1 MVRVNL
7 LPEKRPTGRRK
18 PGAEP
23 TQFWLLGVLG
33 AFVGSIVLCLF
44 IQKVKQD
51 QLAELVADNAQTQGQ
66 IDTIR
71 RQIADHPAIQ
81 ARLKELRDREDAIE
95 KLQTARTG
103 PTATLLELA
112 RILTPGRGPTAD
124 RDKLEQLK
132 RDNPSEVYNENWDP
146 RRLWLTLYQESN
158 RVVLLSGLARDG
170 EDVSELERR
179 LKFSDYF
186 EDVKLR
192 PGSRTFD
199 AASHQDVFRFELNA
213 KVKY

>member
-51 QLAELVADNAQTQGQ
+51 QLAELVADNVQTQGQ
-66 IDTIR
+66 IDTIK

-132 RDNPSEVYNENWDP
+132 RDNPSEVYNESWDP

-192 PGSRTFD
+192 PGSRTYD
-199 AASHQDVFRFELNA
+199 TPSHQDVFKFELSA